1 MKKKLRTVLFEIQ
14 ECVPGNMRL
23 IFFTFHKYF
32 INVWRWFY
40 CSYMLELLIH
50 RQIIALSLLFSPACF
65 ISIWSRT
72 WRNRQDVVDC
82 WKDIHFKSLDPKR
95 WNSSE
100 HIFHLVRTSF
110 PWIWSPCKVPPH
122 YITSNLNQVKISI
135 WKANFLIENPII
147 ANSPP
152 QLEEF
157 PEWIRNDFRMLL

>member
-1 MKKKLRTVLFEIQ
+1 MKS
-14 ECVPGNMRL
+14 
-23 IFFTFHKYF
+23 IFFTLHKNF

-40 CSYMLELLIH
+40 CFYMLELLIH

-65 ISIWSRT
+65 ISIWSRI

-82 WKDIHFKSLDPKR
+82 LKGIHFKSLDPQ
-95 WNSSE
+95 NSPKHWSE
-100 HIFHLVRTSF
+100 TPQNIFFRTYF

-135 WKANFLIENPII
+135 WKSNFFIENPII